1 MNSKK
6 LIVLFICANLLHGQF
21 SCSKKRND
29 TPAKPFRGTLTIGEF
44 TRPQTLNPVLEVT
57 GVSAHLVNL
66 IFDSLVRIGE
76 KGEILPHLAV
86 SWEMKGGGREWV
98 FYLRK
103 GVRFHDGR
111 QLSAD
116 DVKFTLDLVRDP
128 ALGSGYARSLSQIA
142 KVEVRD
148 SYTIGI
154 SLTEPS
160 VSLPH
165 EINIGILPRHL
176 LEGENI
182 RASSFNYHPVGTG
195 PFQFV
200 RWSRDEV
207 EFAANLNYFLGRPY
221 LDHVV
226 VKSFKNQY
234 LVSAN
239 LMRGEIDAF
248 PFLASSSY
256 EVIKKIPS
264 FRVYPTLRPFYY
276 LIAFNLS
283 NPLFQDRRVRQ
294 ALNYA
299 IDKESIIKRVLKG
312 RGIAASGTIF
322 PSSWAFDDRV
332 EPFPY
337 DPCKAMELLKEAGWQ
352 DSDGDHVLDKNN
364 QPLAFQI
371 YLPDGYDELESSSF
385 MIMEQLASVGVM
397 TRGEKFPVEIF
408 NREHLLTRKFEAV
421 FMFANAGGD
430 PDSSYQFWHSS
441 SARGGFNF
449 FSYHNPGIDQLLDQ
463 GRSTRDQKERKRIY
477 SRYQEEIK
485 EDPPGIFLFW
495 KENLLCVHKRF
506 CGIHVSA
513 FYGVFNSIREWY
525 ICPDD
530 ERKHD

>member
-1 MNSKK
+1 MQSKR
-6 LIVLFICANLLHGQF
+6 LPALFILFSLLIGQV
-21 SCSKKRND
+21 SCHKQD
-29 TPAKPFRGTLTIGEF
+29 APAKPFRGTLTIGEF
-44 TRPQTLNPVLEVT
+44 IRPQTLNPVLEVT

-299 IDKESIIKRVLKG
+299 IDKENIVKRALKG

-322 PSSWAFDDRV
+322 PSSWAFDDRI

-364 QPLAFQI
+364 QPFTFDL
-371 YLPDGYDELESSSF
+371 YLVEGHDELETSSL
-385 MIMEQLASVGVM
+385 IVMEQLANIGVM
-397 TRGEKFPVEIF
+397 ASVKKVSLEVLI
-408 NREHLLTRKFEAV
+408 REHLFFREFGAV
-421 FMFANAGGD
+421 FIYIYAGSD
-430 PDSSYQFWHSS
+430 PDKSYNFWHSS
-441 SARGGFNF
+441 SNKAGLNF
-449 FSYHNPGIDQLLDQ
+449 FSYANPRVDHLLDQ
-463 GRSTRDQKERKRIY
+463 GRRTLDQEKRKRIY
-477 SRYQEEIK
+477 GQLQEEMK

-506 CGIHVSA
+506 CGITVSP
-513 FYGVFNSIREWY
+513 FQGGLNSIREWY
-525 ICPDD
+525 ICPAD
-530 ERKHD
+530 EMKHD